1 MGATKARSNN
11 RPILDPPKAVL
22 NPHSD
27 LAQLSVEG
35 LVFLNKTSAGKAGG
49 LEDVNRSKR
58 LWLLFQEP
66 PKGADMVKPGAR

>member
-11 RPILDPPKAVL
+11 RPILDPPKTVL

-35 LVFLNKTSAGKAGG
+35 LVFLGQFFPPRFLK
-49 LEDVNRSKR
+49 RSLDGQAR
-58 LWLLFQEP
+58 HELFRPSLRVGHCHLADLLS
-66 PKGADMVKPGAR
+66 